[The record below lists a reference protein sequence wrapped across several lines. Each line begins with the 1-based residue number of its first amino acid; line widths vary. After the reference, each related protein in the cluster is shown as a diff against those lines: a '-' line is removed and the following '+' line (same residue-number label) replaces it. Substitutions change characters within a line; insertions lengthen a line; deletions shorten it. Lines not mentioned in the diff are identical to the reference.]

1 MAGPIEAVARRT
13 GGPLPTPAIVA
24 SLLRARRLVQRN
36 LLVYRHGW
44 IIIVSGFFEP
54 LFYLLGIGFGLGSLV
69 QGIELADGRTI
80 PYQAFVAPGLLA
92 MSTMNGAIAESI
104 FNVFFKLN
112 FSRTYEGI
120 LATPLGIR
128 EIAIGELVWSL
139 MRGGM
144 YVIAFLGVML
154 ALGLILSPWAVLI
167 VPAAILLG
175 AAFSAAG
182 LATTAYLRT
191 VQDFDL
197 PMGLVVM
204 PMFLFS
210 GTFFPTTAYPEPV
223 RWLMELTPLFH
234 GTNLFRGLS
243 TGLLEPRML
252 WDLAYLIVFCGL
264 CLWVAMR
271 QMERKLIK

>member
-1 MAGPIEAVARRT
+1 VAGPIEAVARRT
-13 GGPLPTPAIVA
+13 GGPLPAPALVS
-24 SLLRARRLVQRN
+24 SLLRARRLVERN

-54 LFYLLGIGFGLGSLV
+54 LFYLLGIGFGLGSLTE
-69 QGIELADGRTI
+69 GAPLADGRVV
-80 PYQAFVAPGLLA
+80 PYQVFVAPGLLA

-112 FSRTYEGI
+112 FTRTYEGI

-154 ALGLILSPWAVLI
+154 ALGLILSPWALLVI
-167 VPAAILLG
+167 PAAILLG

-210 GTFFPTTAYPEPV
+210 GTFFPVERYPV
-223 RWLMELTPLFH
+223 VVQWIMELTPLFH
-234 GTNLFRGLS
+234 GTNLFRGLT
-243 TGLLEPRML
+243 TGVLEPRII
-252 WDLAYLIVFCGL
+252 WDLAYLLAFCGL
-264 CLWVAMR
+264 CLWIAMR

>member
-1 MAGPIEAVARRT
+1 VAGPIEAVARRA

-69 QGIELADGRTI
+69 QGIALPDGRTI

-128 EIAIGELVWSL
+128 EIAIGELIWSL

-210 GTFFPTTAYPEPV
+210 GTFFPTTAYPAPV
-223 RWLMELTPLFH
+223 QWVMELTPLFH

-252 WDLAYLIVFCGL
+252 WDLAYLIVFCGF
-264 CLWVAMR
+264 CLWIAMR